1 LGLDEETF
9 NIDETARKSIRL
21 KFGVDHIIFGYFGR
35 AIEGKGLHLFL
46 EALSTLKKYNWSIL
60 LDNSIRKKND
70 EYLQKINNLIKQWQ
84 LEERVIFF
92 EADHREIA
100 DYMNAAD
107 IVAVPS
113 ITTPSFKEQY
123 GRVAPEAM
131 ACGCLVIASNSGTLP
146 ELVKGAGWVFGEGN
160 VSELAVLLK
169 EALEIKNLP
178 SLGVISSEYSR
189 KYLGVNAQAKKM
201 MNVFNIYSN
210 RSNPFIVKDR

>member
-1 LGLDEETF
+1 
-9 NIDETARKSIRL
+9 
-21 KFGVDHIIFGYFGR
+21 
-35 AIEGKGLHLFL
+35 
-46 EALSTLKKYNWSIL
+46 
-60 LDNSIRKKND
+60 
-70 EYLQKINNLIKQWQ
+70 
-84 LEERVIFF
+84 VIFF